1 MSAKTIGLS
10 EELHAYLV
18 GVGLRETDVQ
28 RELRKITAEHPKS
41 NMQISPEQGA
51 FMQSLIRLSGAKR
64 CLEIGTFTGY
74 SALSM
79 AQALPAEG
87 QVVCCDI
94 SEEFVS
100 VGRPFWKKAGVDSMI
115 HVHIGPA
122 LDTLNGLEGPFD
134 LAFIDADKENYRAY
148 YEACLEL
155 VRPGGLILI
164 DNTLWSGQVA
174 HPECDDPETIA
185 IRELN
190 AFIHADPRVFPT
202 LVPIGDGLTLAVKS
216 PGI

>member
-18 GVGLRETDVQ
+18 SVGLRETDVQ
-28 RELRKITAEHPKS
+28 RELRKVTAEHPKS

-87 QVVCCDI
+87 QVICCDI
-94 SEEFVS
+94 SEEFVA

-122 LDTLNGLEGPFD
+122 LDTLNSLEGPFD

-174 HPECDDPETIA
+174 YPEFDDPETIA

-190 AFIHADPRVFPT
+190 AFIHSDPRVFPT

>member
-18 GVGLRETDVQ
+18 SVGLRETDVQ
-28 RELRKITAEHPKS
+28 RELRKVTAEHPKS

-94 SEEFVS
+94 SEEFVA

-174 HPECDDPETIA
+174 HPEFDDPETIA

-190 AFIHADPRVFPT
+190 AFIHSDPRVFPT

>member
-87 QVVCCDI
+87 QVICCDI

-122 LDTLNGLEGPFD
+122 LETLKGLEGPFD

-155 VRPGGLILI
+155 VRPGGLILS

-174 HPECDDPETIA
+174 YPEFDDPETIA

>member
-18 GVGLRETDVQ
+18 SVGLRETDVQ
-28 RELRKITAEHPKS
+28 RELRKVTAEHPKS

-51 FMQSLIRLSGAKR
+51 FMQSLIRLSGAKL

-87 QVVCCDI
+87 QVICCDI
-94 SEEFVS
+94 SEEFVA

-134 LAFIDADKENYRAY
+134 IAFIDADKENYRAY

-174 HPECDDPETIA
+174 YPEFDDPETIA

-190 AFIHADPRVFPT
+190 AFIHSDPRVFPT